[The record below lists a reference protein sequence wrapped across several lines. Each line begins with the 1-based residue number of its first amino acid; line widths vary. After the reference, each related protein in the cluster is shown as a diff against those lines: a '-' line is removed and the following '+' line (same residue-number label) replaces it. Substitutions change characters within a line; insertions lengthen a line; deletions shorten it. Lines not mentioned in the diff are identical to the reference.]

1 MLIAKSMVIDYT
13 TSQFTPTDYTTP
25 SHNLRMICVDVSNV
39 FASLCMVHNDVRL

>member
-25 SHNLRMICVDVSNV
+25 SRNLRMICVDVMYLRHCV
-39 FASLCMVHNDVRL
+39 WYTMM